1 MMLRNRINW
10 LGLARWPGEVRRGRQ
25 KNFWTE
31 YIVGETCI
39 KLPGRLIMDRT
50 FAVDRQELR
59 HAVGCFPGPMRSL
72 GPADPIL
79 ISLRQ
84 FSFEQVVDTYASEGD
99 LARLHYSVQIE
110 IGSLD
115 DQGGMEGV
123 ARAEFQR
130 VGPLHPMLGRGER
143 IWNSDQRAS
152 RFRPAKQAL

>member
-1 MMLRNRINW
+1 MLRNPVNW
-10 LGLARWPGEVRRGRQ
+10 RGLAPWSSECLRRRQ
-25 KNFWTE
+25 VDFRTHD
-31 YIVGETCI
+31 IVGETCI

-84 FSFEQVVDTYASEGD
+84 FSFEQVVDTYASEGG

-130 VGPLHPMLGRGER
+130 V
-143 IWNSDQRAS
+143 
-152 RFRPAKQAL
+152 